1 AIPRSIRPRNY
12 CYTLIEYI
20 QGDTLAQWLRDHPK
34 PSLSAIRDIIS
45 QIAKGLM
52 VLHKSDILHQDLR
65 PENIMIDTHGTVKI
79 ID

>member
-1 AIPRSIRPRNY
+1 
-12 CYTLIEYI
+12 
-20 QGDTLAQWLRDHPK
+20 DTLAQWLRDHPK

-79 ID
+79 IDLGSVRIAGLAELEESQLLG